1 MATDPHDHTP
11 GTIARPEKGRWFVV
25 NTLTGH
31 ELKAKQAL
39 ESRAASLGLADRI
52 LEVLLP
58 TDQVSTLRNGKKKIV
73 AQKRYPGYLFVR
85 CLLDEEAWAAIRYT
99 PGISG
104 FAGQGQRDRLP
115 APMTDAEVASMLA
128 STMSSTKARPV
139 DSYQAGEPVRVQTGP
154 FAGFLGN
161 VAEVYPDRLRVKV
174 VLNVFGRDTLTE
186 LGFDEVRR
194 P

>member
-1 MATDPHDHTP
+1 MTTDPLDHTP
-11 GTIARPEKGRWFVV
+11 GVGTPPAKGRWFVL

-39 ESRAASLGLADRI
+39 ESRVASLGLTDRI

-73 AQKRYPGYLFVR
+73 AQKRFPGYLFVR
-85 CLLDEEAWAAIRYT
+85 CLLDEETWAAIRYT
-99 PGISG
+99 PGIAG

-115 APMTDAEVASMLA
+115 APMTDTEVASMLA
-128 STMSSTKARPV
+128 STLASSKARPV
-139 DSYQAGEPVRVQTGP
+139 DSYQEGEPVRVQVGP

-161 VAEVYPDRLRVKV
+161 VAEIYPERLRLKV

>member
-11 GTIARPEKGRWFVV
+11 GTIAPPEKGRWFVV

-39 ESRAASLGLADRI
+39 ESRAASMGLADRI

-58 TDQVSTLRNGKKKIV
+58 TDQVSTLRNGKKRIV

-85 CLLDEEAWAAIRYT
+85 CLLDEETWAAIRYT
-99 PGISG
+99 PSISG

-115 APMTDAEVASMLA
+115 APMTDAEVASMLV
-128 STMSSTKARPV
+128 STTTPTKARPA
-139 DSYQAGEPVRVQTGP
+139 DSYQTGEPVRVQTGP

-186 LGFDEVRR
+186 FGFDEVRR

>member
-1 MATDPHDHTP
+1 MTTDPLDHDP
-11 GTIARPEKGRWFVV
+11 SAAPPPAQGRWFVL

-39 ESRAASLGLADRI
+39 ESRTASLGLADRI
-52 LEVLLP
+52 FEVLIP
-58 TDQVSTLRNGKKKIV
+58 TDQVSTLRNGKKKVV
-73 AQKRYPGYLFVR
+73 AQKRFPGYLFVR
-85 CLLDEEAWAAIRYT
+85 CLLDEETWAAIRHT
-99 PGISG
+99 PGVAG

-115 APMTDAEVASMLA
+115 APMTDTEVDSMLV
-128 STMSSTKARPV
+128 STLESTKARPA
-139 DSYQAGEPVRVQTGP
+139 DSYQEGEPVRVQTGP

-161 VAEVYPDRLRVKV
+161 VAEVYPDRLRLKV

>member
-1 MATDPHDHTP
+1 MTADPLDHTP
-11 GTIARPEKGRWFVV
+11 SADTPPAQGRWFVL

-31 ELKAKQAL
+31 EMKAKQAL
-39 ESRAASLGLADRI
+39 ESRTASLGLADRI
-52 LEVLLP
+52 FEVLIP
-58 TDQVSTLRNGKKKIV
+58 TDQVSMLRNGKKKIV
-73 AQKRYPGYLFVR
+73 AQKRFPGYLFVR
-85 CLLDEEAWAAIRYT
+85 CLLDEETWSAIRHT
-99 PGISG
+99 PGVAG

-115 APMTDAEVASMLA
+115 APMSDTEVASMLV
-128 STMSSTKARPV
+128 SDLKSTKARPV
-139 DSYQAGEPVRVQTGP
+139 DSYQEGEPVRVQTGP

-161 VAEVYPDRLRVKV
+161 VAEIYPDRLRLKV